1 MTLQWAR
8 AVAKGQCRYKSVL
21 RSNKRAGQVETWLSS
36 LFALTFWVASSDSRV
51 GCVVVVVCAVLVV
64 VVVKPCC
71 PYCVVIAGCSP

>member
-1 MTLQWAR
+1 MTLQWAC

-51 GCVVVVVCAVLVV
+51 GCVVVVV
-64 VVVKPCC
+64 
-71 PYCVVIAGCSP
+71 